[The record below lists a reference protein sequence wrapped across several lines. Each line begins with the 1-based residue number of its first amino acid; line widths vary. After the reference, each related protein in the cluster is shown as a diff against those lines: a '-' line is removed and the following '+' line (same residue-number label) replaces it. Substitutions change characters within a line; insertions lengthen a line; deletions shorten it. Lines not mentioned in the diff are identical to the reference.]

1 MLDDEVLLAD
11 ELVPRLT
18 LPPLTELPLRFVL
31 LPLPLLTVLLPRL
44 VELLPLLTV
53 LPLLLPVLP
62 LPRLTDEPA
71 EVPRFTVL
79 PLRLTELPLLSVELD
94 TDEPEPL
101 FTVFPVELLLTEE
114 EADELLRTAEAVVLL
129 LLVPEFPRV
138 TLLPVLSAG
147 PRPDD
152 TETGFLLFA
161 EAMAPLPS
169 PLGPPKPFPRA
180 MSFSLRYQWLP

>member
-1 MLDDEVLLAD
+1 MLEDEVLLAD

-18 LPPLTELPLRFVL
+18 LPPETELPLRFVL
-31 LPLPLLTVLLPRL
+31 LPPPLLTVLLPRPL
-44 VELLPLLTV
+44 ELLPLFTV
-53 LPLLLPVLP
+53 LPLRLPVLP
-62 LPRLTDEPA
+62 LPRFTDDPA

-79 PLRLTELPLLSVELD
+79 PLRFTELPLLPVELE

-101 FTVFPVELLLTEE
+101 FTVLPVELLLAEE
-114 EADELLRTAEAVVLL
+114 AADELLRTAEAVVLL
-129 LLVPEFPRV
+129 LLVLEFLRV

>member
-31 LPLPLLTVLLPRL
+31 LPLPLLTVPLPRL

-53 LPLLLPVLP
+53 LPLRLPVLP
-62 LPRLTDEPA
+62 LP
-71 EVPRFTVL
+71 
-79 PLRLTELPLLSVELD
+79 RLTELPLLSVELD

-169 PLGPPKPFPRA
+169 PLGPPNPFPRA